1 MCVLVDDGSGVVS
14 CVQWRKTRES
24 SESIYQP
31 GIGQLVSVLG
41 TVDQFRDQRQ
51 LKVTAISKSGEQR
64 FNMGSY
70 RFFAEFE
77 LIVFTNMI
85 TQGTSQV

>member
-24 SESIYQP
+24 SEGIYQP
-31 GIGQLVSVLG
+31 GIGQLVSVLA

-51 LKVTAISKSGEQR
+51 LKVTAVSKSGEKQ
-64 FNMGSY
+64 FNLGS
-70 RFFAEFE
+70 
-77 LIVFTNMI
+77 
-85 TQGTSQV
+85 